1 MYKCYICST
10 KFNVMATI
18 KFFTR
23 SNVSTLAP
31 VYMRFT
37 NDRKAN
43 FIIRTPYRM
52 PPDYWNAEKQEFNK
66 IKIYTDAFTE
76 LDKVNVEGKFI
87 ELKQLIFKE
96 SVNRP
101 VTKVWLLDMV
111 NNSYRKEPPTAPET
125 LNGYIDRFIREA
137 KDGNRLT
144 DKKTRFSYSY
154 THSLTGFQAQFNVYQ
169 GIYTDKQ
176 LEELRERGETPR
188 KKHVLNFDD
197 INIDFYNDF
206 IRFFYDKKY
215 SPNTVGKH
223 IKSLKTIM
231 GSAKNEGLHRNV
243 VTKSKS
249 FKAISVDV
257 QTIYLTGSE
266 IQRMYELDLSAIPEY
281 DLARDVFLVG
291 CYTAQRFSDYSRISP
306 ENIRTLENGRRVID
320 LIQQKTGERVT
331 VPIRHEP
338 ESILKKYNYRLP
350 KTYGQKVNVRIK
362 EIAADAGITE
372 MVAIELNK
380 GGMRVKSK
388 ARKCDLVV
396 THTARRSGCTNMYL
410 AGIPPIDIMK
420 ISGHRSERE
429 FMKYIRVTKEQ
440 TAINLSNHPY
450 FVGNP
455 LKIAR

>member
-1 MYKCYICST
+1 
-10 KFNVMATI
+10 MATI

-43 FIIRTPYRM
+43 FIIRTPYRI
-52 PPDYWNAEKQEFNK
+52 PPQCWDAKKQVFNGK
-66 IKIYTDAFTE
+66 IIYTDGFTE
-76 LDKVNVEGKFI
+76 RDKVNIETKFV
-87 ELKQLIFKE
+87 ELKQAIFKE
-96 SVNRP
+96 SVDRP
-101 VTKVWLLDMV
+101 VTKQWLLDMV
-111 NNSYRKEPPTAPET
+111 NNSYQKEPPSSPET

-137 KDGNRLT
+137 KDGKRLT

-154 THSLTGFQAQFNVYQ
+154 THSLTGFQAQFSVYQ
-169 GIYTDKQ
+169 GIYTDEQ

-197 INIDFYNDF
+197 INIDFYNEF
-206 IRFFYDKKY
+206 IRFFYAKKY

-231 GSAKNEGLHRNV
+231 RTAKEEGLHGNV
-243 VTKSKS
+243 ETLRRS
-249 FKAISVDV
+249 FKSISAEV
-257 QTIYLTGSE
+257 QTIYLTESE

-281 DLARDVFLVG
+281 DLARDVFLIG
-291 CYTAQRFSDYSRISP
+291 CYTAQRFSDYSRINP
-306 ENIRTLENGRRVID
+306 ENIRTMENGKRVID

-331 VPIRHEP
+331 IPIRHEL
-338 ESILKKYNYRLP
+338 ETILKKYDYRLP

-362 EIAADAGITE
+362 DIAADAGITD

-410 AGIPPIDIMK
+410 AGISPIDIMK
-420 ISGHRSERE
+420 VSGHKSERE
-429 FMKYIRVTKEQ
+429 FLKYIRVSKEE
-440 TAINLSNHPY
+440 TAVNLSNHPY

>member
-1 MYKCYICST
+1 
-10 KFNVMATI
+10 MATI

-52 PPDYWNAEKQEFNK
+52 PPDYWNVEKQEFNK
-66 IKIYTDAFTE
+66 IKLYTDAFTE
-76 LDKVNVEGKFI
+76 LDKVNIEGKFI

-101 VTKVWLLDMV
+101 VTKEWLLDLV
-111 NNSYRKEPPTAPET
+111 NNSYQKEPPSAPNT
-125 LNGYIDRFIREA
+125 LNQYIDRFISEA
-137 KDGNRLT
+137 KNGSRLT
-144 DKKTRFSYSY
+144 EKKSRFSYSY

-176 LEELRERGETPR
+176 LEALKECGETPR
-188 KKHVLNFDD
+188 TRHVLNFDD
-197 INIDFYNDF
+197 ITIDFYNDF
-206 IRFFYDKKY
+206 IRFFYGKKY

-231 GSAKNEGLHRNV
+231 QMAKDEGLHKNAETTRR
-243 VTKSKS
+243 S
-249 FKAISVDV
+249 FKSISSPVE
-257 QTIYLTGSE
+257 TIYLTESE
-266 IQRMYELDLSAIPEY
+266 IQKIYELKLSTLPEY

-291 CYTAQRFSDYSRISP
+291 CYTGQRFSDYSRINP
-306 ENIRTLENGRRVID
+306 ENIRTLENGKRVID
-320 LIQQKTGERVT
+320 LNQQKTGERVT
-331 VPIRHEP
+331 IPIRHEL

-350 KTYGQKVNVRIK
+350 KTYGQKVNKRIK
-362 EIAADAGITE
+362 DIAADAGITD
-372 MVAIELNK
+372 MVEFESNR
-380 GGMRVKSK
+380 GGMRFKTK

-410 AGIPPIDIMK
+410 AGIPSIDIMK
-420 ISGHRSERE
+420 ISGHKTESE
-429 FMKYIRVTKEQ
+429 FLKYIRVSKEE
-440 TAINLSNHPY
+440 TAMNLSSNAF